1 MLMRFSFF
9 SLFYESPLIKLKNHA
24 DKVKECAWMFRRAA
38 ECYVEQDC
46 EEFDKL
52 TEEVAK
58 LESQADELKRNLR
71 NHLPRGIFMP
81 MDKFVLLDCLREQD
95 HVLDDVEEA
104 LYWLSFKPMGG
115 IPEELVG
122 DFLDL
127 IDAVIPAIEKMP
139 DMSEQAI
146 AYFKSSTESQRN
158 KLKSIVREIHQAEK
172 EADHLEHELKKKA
185 FALLKDPVEIYH
197 IVRLVEIVGDICDHA
212 QNASDRMRTMI
223 AR

>member
-1 MLMRFSFF
+1 MRFSFF
-9 SLFYESPLIKLKNHA
+9 SLFYESPFIKLKNHA
-24 DKVKECAWMFRRAA
+24 DKVRECAWMFKRAA
-38 ECYVEQDC
+38 NCYVEQDC
-46 EEFDKL
+46 EEFDEL

-81 MDKFVLLDCLREQD
+81 MDKFVFLDCLREQD
-95 HVLDDVEEA
+95 HVLDDVEKA

-139 DMSEQAI
+139 DMSEQAL
-146 AYFKSSTESQRN
+146 AYFKNSTEENRN
-158 KLKSIVREIHQAEK
+158 KLKSIVREIYQAEK
-172 EADHLEHELKKKA
+172 ESDHLELELKKKA
-185 FALLKDPVEIYH
+185 FALLDDPVEIYH
-197 IVRLVEIVGDICDHA
+197 IVKLVEIVGDICDHA

>member
-1 MLMRFSFF
+1 MRFSFF
-9 SLFYESPLIKLKNHA
+9 SLFYESPFQKLKNHA
-24 DKVKECAWMFRRAA
+24 EKVKECAWMFKRAA
-38 ECYVEQDC
+38 ECYVQQDC

-52 TEEVAK
+52 TEDVAK
-58 LESQADELKRNLR
+58 LESQADWLKRNLR
-71 NHLPRGIFMP
+71 NHLPRGLLMP
-81 MDKFVLLDCLREQD
+81 VDKFILLDCLREQD

-122 DFLDL
+122 DFLEL
-127 IDAVIPAIEKMP
+127 IDAVIPAIERLP
-139 DMSEQAI
+139 DMADQAI
-146 AYFKSSTESQRN
+146 VYFREKTEENRDR
-158 KLKSIVREIHQAEK
+158 LKSIIRDIHQAEK

-185 FALLKDPVEIYH
+185 FAVLKDPVDLFH
-197 IVRLVEIVGDICDHA
+197 VVRVVEIIGNIGDDA

>member
-1 MLMRFSFF
+1 MRFSFF
-9 SLFYESPLIKLKNHA
+9 SLFYESPFIKLKNHA
-24 DKVKECAWMFRRAA
+24 DKVKECAWMFKEAVH
-38 ECYVEQDC
+38 CYVQQDC
-46 EEFDKL
+46 DKFEDL

-81 MDKFVLLDCLREQD
+81 MDKFVFLDCLREQD
-95 HVLDDVEEA
+95 HVVDDVEEA
-104 LYWLSFKPMGG
+104 LYWLSFKPMGK
-115 IPEELVG
+115 IPEDLVE

-127 IDAVIPAIEKMP
+127 VDAVIPAIEKMP
-139 DMSEQAI
+139 DMSEQALV
-146 AYFKSSTESQRN
+146 YFKNSTEENRN
-158 KLKSIVREIHQAEK
+158 KLKSIVREIYQAEK
-172 EADHLEHELKKKA
+172 EADHLEHELKKRA
-185 FALLKDPVEIYH
+185 FAVLKDPVEIYH

>member
-1 MLMRFSFF
+1 
-9 SLFYESPLIKLKNHA
+9 
-24 DKVKECAWMFRRAA
+24 MFKRAA

-58 LESQADELKRNLR
+58 LESQADWLKRNLR
-71 NHLPRGIFMP
+71 NHLPRGLLMP
-81 MDKFVLLDCLREQD
+81 VDKFILLDCLREQD
-95 HVLDDVEEA
+95 HVLDNVEEA

-122 DFLDL
+122 DFLGL
-127 IDAVIPAIEKMP
+127 INAVIPAIEKLP
-139 DMSEQAI
+139 DMADQAI
-146 AYFKSSTESQRN
+146 VYFRDKTEQNRN
-158 KLKSIVREIHQAEK
+158 KLKSTIRDIHQAEK
-172 EADHLEHELKKKA
+172 EADHLEHELKKQA
-185 FALLKDPVEIYH
+185 FAVLKDPVDLFH
-197 IVRLVEIVGDICDHA
+197 VVRLVEIIGNIGDDA

>member
-1 MLMRFSFF
+1 MRFSFF

-24 DKVKECAWMFRRAA
+24 DKVKECAWMFKRAVN
-38 ECYVEQDC
+38 CYVEQDC
-46 EEFDKL
+46 EEFDEL

-104 LYWLSFKPMGG
+104 LYWLSFKPMAG

-122 DFLDL
+122 DFLHL
-127 IDAVIPAIEKMP
+127 IDAVIPAIEKLP
-139 DMSEQAI
+139 EMSDQAI
-146 AYFKSSTESQRN
+146 AYFKNSTEENRN
-158 KLKSIVREIHQAEK
+158 KLKSIIREIYQAEK
-172 EADHLEHELKKKA
+172 EADHLEHELKKNA
-185 FALLKDPVEIYH
+185 FALLDDPVEIYH

>member
-1 MLMRFSFF
+1 MRFSFF
-9 SLFYESPLIKLKNHA
+9 SLFHESPFQKLKNHA
-24 DKVKECAWMFRRAA
+24 DKVKECAWMFKRAA
-38 ECYVEQDC
+38 ECYVQQDC
-46 EEFDKL
+46 EEFDQL

-58 LESQADELKRNLR
+58 LESQADWLKRNLR
-71 NHLPRGIFMP
+71 NHLPRGLLMP
-81 MDKFVLLDCLREQD
+81 VDKFILLDCLREQD

-127 IDAVIPAIEKMP
+127 IDAVVPAIEKLPEMAA
-139 DMSEQAI
+139 QAI
-146 AYFKSSTESQRN
+146 TYFKSKTEDERK
-158 KLKSIVREIHQAEK
+158 KLKRIIRDIHQAEK

-185 FALLKDPVEIYH
+185 FAVLRDAVDIFHVVRVVEI
-197 IVRLVEIVGDICDHA
+197 IGNIGDDA

>member
-1 MLMRFSFF
+1 MRFSFF
-9 SLFYESPLIKLKNHA
+9 SLFYESPLVKLKKHA
-24 DKVKECAWMFRRAA
+24 DKVKECAWMFKRAVN
-38 ECYVEQDC
+38 CYVEQDC

-52 TEEVAK
+52 TEDVAM

-146 AYFKSSTESQRN
+146 VYFKSSTEETRN
-158 KLKSIVREIHQAEK
+158 KLKSIIREIYQAEK

-185 FALLKDPVEIYH
+185 FALLDDPVEIYH

>member
-1 MLMRFSFF
+1 MRFSFF
-9 SLFYESPLIKLKNHA
+9 SLFYESPFVKLKRHA
-24 DKVKECAWMFRRAA
+24 DKVKECAQMFKEAVQ
-38 ECYVEQDC
+38 CYVQQDC
-46 EEFDKL
+46 DKFEEL

-81 MDKFVLLDCLREQD
+81 MDKFVFLDCLREQD
-95 HVLDDVEEA
+95 HVVDDVEEA
-104 LYWLSFKPMGG
+104 LYWLSFKPMGK
-115 IPEELVG
+115 IPEDLVE

-139 DMSEQAI
+139 DMSEQALV
-146 AYFKSSTESQRN
+146 YFRNSTEENRN
-158 KLKSIVREIHQAEK
+158 KLKSTVREIYQAEK
-172 EADHLEHELKKKA
+172 EADHLEHELKKRA
-185 FALLKDPVEIYH
+185 FAVLKDPVEIYH
-197 IVRLVEIVGDICDHA
+197 IVRLVEIIGDICDHA

>member
-1 MLMRFSFF
+1 MRFKFF
-9 SLFYESPLIKLKNHA
+9 SLFYDSPFQKLKKHA
-24 DKVKECAWMFRRAA
+24 DKVKECAWMFKRAV

-52 TEEVAK
+52 TEDVAM
-58 LESQADELKRNLR
+58 LESQADALKRNLR

-81 MDKFVLLDCLREQD
+81 VDKFVLLDCLREQD

-104 LYWLSFKPMGG
+104 LYWLSFKPMAG

-127 IDAVIPAIEKMP
+127 VDAVRPAIEKMP
-139 DMSEQAI
+139 AMSEHALV
-146 AYFKSSTESQRN
+146 YFRSGTEETRN
-158 KLKSIVREIHQAEK
+158 KLKSIVREMYQAEK

-197 IVRLVEIVGDICDHA
+197 IVRLVEIIGDICDHA

>member
-1 MLMRFSFF
+1 MRFSFF
-9 SLFYESPLIKLKNHA
+9 SLFFESPFVKLKNHA
-24 DKVKECAWMFRRAA
+24 NKVKECAWMFKRAVN
-38 ECYVEQDC
+38 CYVEQDC

-52 TEEVAK
+52 TEDVAM

-81 MDKFVLLDCLREQD
+81 VDKFVLLDCLREQD

-146 AYFKSSTESQRN
+146 VYFRSGTEEQRN
-158 KLKSIVREIHQAEK
+158 KLKSIVREIYQAEK
-172 EADHLEHELKKKA
+172 ESDHLEHELKKKA

>member
-1 MLMRFSFF
+1 MRFSFF
-9 SLFYESPLIKLKNHA
+9 SLFFESPFVKLKNHA
-24 DKVKECAWMFRRAA
+24 NKVKECAWMFKRAV
-38 ECYVEQDC
+38 ECYVQQDC

-52 TEEVAK
+52 TEDVAM

-81 MDKFVLLDCLREQD
+81 VDKFVLLDCLREQD

-146 AYFKSSTESQRN
+146 VYFRSGTEEQRN
-158 KLKSIVREIHQAEK
+158 KLKSIVREIYQAEK

-185 FALLKDPVEIYH
+185 FLDDPVEIYH